1 MDLTEDKLKK
11 EVSSFVSSLQ
21 RLLPKKKDIIVIAPQ
36 ILKLTRLNDV
46 HAEAKSVFP
55 KCFLGAKLVILREI
69 MDKVKLIQQYNYGTS
84 KENYKCFIPLLHNE
98 MQPKNSSDGLL
109 IDSAGC
115 ATATYTDV
123 LEGAYV
129 MRLTSK
135 IKDLISSE
143 TELVFEKDNEKSLG
157 SVSCVMKDVDPNSM
171 RVVTQW
177 MYRIRS
183 DFSIG
188 TEVGLKPLAYPPVPE
203 YSLSARYEQPSFTI
217 SSTVCKSGF
226 QVCLYKKFSPD
237 LRIAAVVH
245 DGNRGG
251 TTSVGVAVHK
261 SCRNSSE
268 MKVFVD
274 SMRCGGFTFQKDILF
289 YEPQESNEVRVLRL
303 IGSTLIDRQRRVRF
317 GLGFNL
323 DF

>member
-1 MDLTEDKLKK
+1 MDLNEGKIK
-11 EVSSFVSSLQ
+11 EEMSSFVSSLQ
-21 RLLPKKKDIIVIAPQ
+21 RLLPKKKDIIVITPQ
-36 ILKLTRLNDV
+36 ILKLTRLSDV

-55 KCFLGAKLVILREI
+55 KCFLGAKLIILREI
-69 MDKVKLIQQYNYGTS
+69 MDKVKLVQQYNYGKS
-84 KENYKCFIPLLHNE
+84 RENYKCFSQLLHNE
-98 MQPKNSSDGLL
+98 MEPKNSNDGLL

-115 ATATYTDV
+115 ATATYTEV
-123 LEGAYV
+123 LDGAYV
-129 MRLTSK
+129 MRLTSR
-135 IKDLISSE
+135 IKDLVSSE

-157 SVSCVMKDVDPNSM
+157 SVSCVMKDVDPNTM

-177 MYRIRS
+177 MYRVRS

-203 YSLSARYEQPSFTI
+203 YSLSARYERPSFTL

-226 QVCLYKKFSPD
+226 QVCLYKQFAPD

-251 TTSVGVAVHK
+251 ATSVGIALHK
-261 SCRNSSE
+261 SCPNGSE
-268 MKVFVD
+268 LKAFVD

-289 YEPQESNEVRVLRL
+289 YEPHSEVRVLRL

-317 GLGFNL
+317 GLGFHL